1 MVNATKNLLSHACA
15 CSRIPRYNIYLIHPV
30 FHVHI
35 QSNANESLFPA
46 GAMLQFYK
54 TDQICLRNQRDMV
67 HQDKQYEDDDQPSF
81 LNSST
86 YKRIMQNLV

>member
-1 MVNATKNLLSHACA
+1 MKKLLSQTYA
-15 CSRIPRYNIYLIHPV
+15 CSRIPRYNIYLIHPA
-30 FHVHI
+30 FHAHI
-35 QSNANESLFPA
+35 QSNANGSLFPA

-67 HQDKQYEDDDQPSF
+67 HQDKQYEDDDQPIF
-81 LNSST
+81 LYSST